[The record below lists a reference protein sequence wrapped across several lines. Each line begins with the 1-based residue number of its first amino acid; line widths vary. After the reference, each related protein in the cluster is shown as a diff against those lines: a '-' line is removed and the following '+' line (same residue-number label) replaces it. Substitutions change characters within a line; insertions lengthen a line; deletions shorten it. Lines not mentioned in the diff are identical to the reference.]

1 MSNTSTSLS
10 LEDLKAAGIKGL
22 AKRAGKSV
30 VKGERSTVAVRKAE
44 LAENLEAFNVDALLE
59 LQAELAGFVD
69 LITLSLGDEVALPSA
84 AQFTLIKQ
92 KLGQRSIKEFAEVVD
107 AKIKEIAFAHMDAVL
122 ESEGVEDPAAHNAEI
137 KVPAAGYAYKRE
149 GAGYTD
155 PSINE
160 GLLAQLLG
168 DELVDQVFVTEKVT
182 TVKRS
187 LSLDK
192 LFAAVE
198 ANPALMTK
206 VEQALEPGQ
215 LKKAKG
221 VLRPIT

>member
-1 MSNTSTSLS
+1 MSNTTAMS

-30 VKGERSTVAVRKAE
+30 TKGDRSTVALRKAA
-44 LAENLEAFNVDALLE
+44 LAENLEAFNIDALLE
-59 LQAELAGFVD
+59 LQSELASFVD
-69 LITLSLGDEVALPSA
+69 LITLSLGDDIVLSSSS
-84 AQFTLIKQ
+84 QFTLIKQ

-107 AKIKEIAFAHMDAVL
+107 AKIKAIAFAHMDAVL
-122 ESEGVEDPAAHNAEI
+122 EAEGVEDPEAHNAEI
-137 KVPAAGYAYKRE
+137 TVAAAGFSYKRE

-168 DELVDQVFVTEKVT
+168 DELVEQVFVTEKVT
-182 TVKRS
+182 TVQRT

-198 ANPALMTK
+198 ADPKLMLK
-206 VEQALEPGQ
+206 VEQALEPGK
-215 LKKAKG
+215 LKNAKA